1 MSEVL
6 TLLPLG
12 SAAREQAKTFNKI
25 LPYMYQFQEAR
36 ESVVKRCLLA
46 GQLYLSPGR
55 NPFPITHLRQGWAAD
70 HPPASN
76 HLGTSLHSSHLKHQM
91 QPSSTLDPFNLK
103 GRGQTSSSV
112 RIHAPVCLSAIV
124 RSQSNPRPAPAR
136 SQTVKRINADIE
148 ASLPSATWILLNQYH
163 EQDLASTSPIL
174 CTEAHSRGDS
184 TADFSRIK
192 CSKRLKFK
200 KELIG
205 LQSLS
210 QSTLEPIFFLT
221 FCGLSYLN
229 PETLQTAPNSSS

>member
-70 HPPASN
+70 HPPASS

-136 SQTVKRINADIE
+136 SQTVKRINADIMQILKHLCP
-148 ASLPSATWILLNQYH
+148 LPH
-163 EQDLASTSPIL
+163 
-174 CTEAHSRGDS
+174 G
-184 TADFSRIK
+184 
-192 CSKRLKFK
+192 
-200 KELIG
+200 
-205 LQSLS
+205 
-210 QSTLEPIFFLT
+210 FF
-221 FCGLSYLN
+221 
-229 PETLQTAPNSSS
+229 